1 MSNDLSPAYAHVS
14 QDTKRSRLLSESI
27 SSRKQP
33 AETQEYLKEM
43 IMTEISRQ
51 SSDAHHWSAM
61 PVPALIVGSRCMVG
75 AFLKQDGDLL
85 IPMSKDS
92 GSMTCVGINS
102 PAARQPVFFFPSPG
116 GPRSGLVSRPSKYPF
131 LTITIRFSLLCI
143 SSSSPCPFLPELHF
157 NRYKIPENP
166 AGGAKK
172 NLSGNFLFVL
182 FFFCG
187 SFWNN
192 VKCISWHAPQN

>member
-14 QDTKRSRLLSESI
+14 QDTKRSRLLPESI

-61 PVPALIVGSRCMVG
+61 PVPALIVGSGYMVG
-75 AFLKQDGDLL
+75 AFLKQDGGSLDSYEQRLGIDDLRGDKL
-85 IPMSKDS
+85 SS
-92 GSMTCVGINS
+92 CA
-102 PAARQPVFFFPSPG
+102 PASLLLPFPRRAPQ
-116 GPRSGLVSRPSKYPF
+116 RSGLSA
-131 LTITIRFSLLCI
+131 IQISLLDNHHSI
-143 SSSSPCPFLPELHF
+143 LPTVYILILTLPVPTGTTF
-157 NRYKIPENP
+157 QQVQNSRKSRRRGKKKI
-166 AGGAKK
+166 G
-172 NLSGNFLFVL
+172 GNFLFVL